1 MTVSFLKGY
10 RALDL
15 TGLSGQLC
23 GRMLADLGMEVIKIE
38 PPGGDPVRNRPPFIE
53 SAAGK
58 RLSTTFAHLNSGKA
72 SKVLD
77 FDKEPD
83 RAAFRKLVESADV
96 VLESFQPGEL
106 ESKGLGYKDLAA
118 VNPGIV
124 MGSITAFGQ
133 TGPKKNLAC
142 NDLVALAQS
151 GFLYIAGDPS
161 MPPVRP
167 PETQAYYFASLFAAA
182 GVLAALYRRERTG
195 QGDHVDASM
204 QETLA
209 TQEHIIRLW
218 ANEKQISKRA
228 GSQHGSVAPAKIFP
242 CRDGFVYL
250 YVTRQHWKLFLTV
263 WKDHPAV
270 FDAPDWLNNLYRRA
284 HAEELNPAVEAF
296 VGKFSMAEITDLLQA
311 KGIPCVP
318 VNTPMGFATDE
329 HVQGRGFMT
338 PVEHAEFGA
347 TTQPALPFVIDGA
360 RVPVGSVPI
369 LDSWRSPSYISPVT
383 GERREGI
390 FPEGER
396 SGGAS
401 PAGERSEETD
411 RPSTVW
417 DSGKKPTPAAIS
429 GSATSGG
436 NGPLD
441 GMRIVSFDHVLAGPY
456 GTTILAELGAD
467 VIKVESGKG
476 GMDPFRFF
484 GTGEDP
490 NVSPRFLEF
499 NRNKRSFTVNLKHP
513 KGQPVLHDL
522 VAKADAVLDN
532 YSVDVVERIGLA
544 YDQLCKVKPDIVN
557 LRMPGLGTTGPKR
570 HFSTV
575 GVNITAF
582 TGLTYLWNHPDVTHP
597 PIGAQTVFPDYVS
610 GVLCAIII
618 VSGVLHRDRQKKG
631 AFIDLAQAEAAA
643 FMIGPSL
650 MEAAASG
657 KDPQPIG
664 NASLAAAP
672 HDCYPCKGEDRWCVI
687 AAENQEQWLA
697 LAKIL
702 GAEVVGDARF
712 KTFADRLR
720 HREALNALISHWT
733 QAQDAFAVM
742 DRLQQAGV
750 PCGVVQTGEDLVND
764 AQLQERGFIVEVDNP
779 RLGRV
784 VLPNFPLQ
792 FANSKL
798 TRRWEFPVLG
808 RDTEAVLR
816 DVVGYSDATIK
827 QLGSDGVLE

>member
-1 MTVSFLKGY
+1 MSVAFLEGF

-15 TGLSGQLC
+15 TGQSGQLC
-23 GRMLADLGMEVIKIE
+23 GRLLADLGMEVIKIE
-38 PPGGDPVRNRPPFIE
+38 PPGGDPVRNLPPFID
-53 SAAGK
+53 SAEGG
-58 RLSTTFAHLNSGKA
+58 RLSTTFAHLNAGKA
-72 SKVLD
+72 SKMLD
-77 FDKEPD
+77 LESEAG
-83 RAAFRKLVESADV
+83 RAELRNLVESADV
-96 VLESFQPGEL
+96 VLESFQPGAL

-118 VNPGIV
+118 INSGIV
-124 MGSITAFGQ
+124 MASITCFGQ
-133 TGPKKNLAC
+133 TGPKKNLAY

-161 MPPVRP
+161 MAPVQS

-195 QGDHVDASM
+195 RGDHVDASM

-218 ANEKQISKRA
+218 ANEKTIAKRA

-242 CRDGFVYL
+242 CRDGYVYL

-284 HAEELNPAVEAF
+284 HADELNPAIESF
-296 VGKFSMAEITDLLQA
+296 LSGFTMAEITEYLQE

-318 VNTPMGFATDE
+318 VNTPLGFANDE
-329 HVQGRGFMT
+329 HVRERGFIA
-338 PVEHAEFGA
+338 PVEHVGFGK
-347 TTQPALPFVIDGA
+347 TKQPAMPFVIDGE
-360 RVPVGSVPI
+360 RLPVASVPE
-369 LDSWRSPSYISPVT
+369 LDSWK
-383 GERREGI
+383 EN
-390 FPEGER
+390 
-396 SGGAS
+396 GARKGS
-401 PAGERSEETD
+401 SKPAN
-411 RPSTVW
+411 
-417 DSGKKPTPAAIS
+417 AA
-429 GSATSGG
+429 GNAG

-467 VIKVESGKG
+467 VIKVESSKG

-490 NVSPRFLEF
+490 NLSPRFLEF

-513 KGQPVLHDL
+513 KGQGVLHDL

-532 YSVDVVERIGLA
+532 YSVDVVDRIGLGYA
-544 YDQLCKVKPDIVN
+544 QLCKVKPDIVN

-570 HFSTV
+570 YYSTV

-582 TGLTYLWNHPDVTHP
+582 TGLTYLWNHPGVTHP
-597 PIGAQTVFPDYVS
+597 PVGAQTVFPDYVS

-618 VSGVLHRDRQKKG
+618 ISGVLHRDRQKKG
-631 AFIDLAQAEAAA
+631 AFIDMAQSEATA
-643 FMIGPSL
+643 FMIGASL
-650 MEAAASG
+650 MEAVTSG

-664 NASLAAAP
+664 NTSAVAAP
-672 HDCYPCKGEDRWCVI
+672 QDCYPCKGEDRWCVI
-687 AAENQEQWLA
+687 AVENDSQWAA

-702 GAEVVGDARF
+702 GGETDGDARF
-712 KTFADRLR
+712 KTMDARLR
-720 HREALNALISHWT
+720 NREALNTIVSDWT
-733 QAQDAFAVM
+733 AKRDAFEVM

-750 PCGVVQTGEDLVND
+750 PSGVVQTGEDLVND
-764 AQLQERGFIVEVDNP
+764 PQLQQRGFIVAVENP

-792 FANSKL
+792 FTNSKL

-808 RDTEAVLR
+808 RDTEKVLSE
-816 DVVGYSDATIK
+816 VVGYDETTIAAHK
-827 QLGSDGVLE
+827 REGVLE

>member
-1 MTVSFLKGY
+1 MSVAFLTGF

-23 GRMLADLGMEVIKIE
+23 GRMLGDLGMEVIKIE
-38 PPGGDPVRNRPPFIE
+38 PPGGDPARQMPPFVQ
-53 SAAGK
+53 SSDGK
-58 RLSTTFAHLNSGKA
+58 RLSTTFAHLNAGKA

-77 FDKEPD
+77 LDKESD
-83 RAAFRKLVESADV
+83 RAVFRKLVETADV
-96 VLESFQPGEL
+96 VLESFQPGDL
-106 ESKGLGYKDLAA
+106 DAKGLGYKDLAA
-118 VNPGIV
+118 INPGIV
-124 MGSITAFGQ
+124 MASITGFGQ

-167 PETQAYYFASLFAAA
+167 PETQAYYFASVFAAA

-195 QGDHVDASM
+195 RGDHVDSSM

-228 GSQHGSVAPAKIFP
+228 GSQHGSVAPARIFP

-263 WKDHPAV
+263 WKDHPAA

-284 HAEELNPAVEAF
+284 HADELNPAVEAF
-296 VGKFSMAEITDLLQA
+296 VRQFTMAGITELLQE

-318 VNTPMGFATDE
+318 VNTPMGFANDE
-329 HVQGRGFMT
+329 HVQGRGFMA
-338 PVEHAEFGA
+338 PAEHAGFGKA
-347 TTQPALPFVIDGA
+347 KQPAMPFVIDGE
-360 RVPVGSVPI
+360 RVPVGSVPL
-369 LDSWRSPSYISPVT
+369 LDSWHS
-383 GERREGI
+383 
-390 FPEGER
+390 
-396 SGGAS
+396 AS
-401 PAGERSEETD
+401 SEA
-411 RPSTVW
+411 
-417 DSGKKPTPAAIS
+417 GKKREVVDKRSSSTQS
-429 GSATSGG
+429 SG

-467 VIKVESGKG
+467 VIKVESSKG

-522 VAKADAVLDN
+522 IAKADAVLDN
-532 YSVDVVERIGLA
+532 YSVDVVGRIGLA
-544 YDQLCKVKPDIVN
+544 YDQLRKINPDIIN

-582 TGLTYLWNHPDVTHP
+582 TGLTYLWNHPGVTNP
-597 PIGAQTVFPDYVS
+597 PIGSQTVFPDYVS

-618 VSGVLHRDRQKKG
+618 ISGVLYRDRQQKG
-631 AFIDLAQAEAAA
+631 AFIDLAQSEATA

-657 KDPQPIG
+657 IDPQPIG
-664 NASLAAAP
+664 NASPAVAP
-672 HDCYPCKGEDRWCVI
+672 HDCYPCKGDDRWCVI
-687 AAENQEQWLA
+687 AAENEQQWAA
-697 LAKIL
+697 LANIL
-702 GAEVVGDARF
+702 GSEVAQDARF
-712 KTFADRLR
+712 KTMNDRLE
-720 HREALNALISHWT
+720 HRDELNAIISRWT
-733 QAQDAFAVM
+733 EGQDAFEVM
-742 DRLQQAGV
+742 NRLQQAGV
-750 PCGVVQTGEDLVND
+750 PAGVVQTGEDLTND
-764 AQLQERGFIVEVDNP
+764 PQLKARGFIVAVDNP

-808 RDTEAVLR
+808 KDTETVLR
-816 DVVGYSDATIK
+816 EVVGYSEETIAAHK
-827 QLGSDGVLE
+827 RDGVLE

>member
-1 MTVSFLKGY
+1 MNSAVAFLKGY

-15 TGLSGQLC
+15 TDLSGQLC
-23 GRMLADLGMEVIKIE
+23 GRVLADLGMEVIKIE
-38 PPGGDPVRNRPPFIE
+38 PPGGDPVRRSAPFVKLSNGSE
-53 SAAGK
+53 
-58 RLSTTFAHLNSGKA
+58 LSTSFVHLNAGKA

-77 FDKEPD
+77 LDKEAD
-83 RAAFRKLVESADV
+83 REIFQELVKSADV

-106 ESKGLGYKDLAA
+106 EAKGLGYKALAA
-118 VNPGIV
+118 INPGIV
-124 MGSITAFGQ
+124 MASITGFGQ

-142 NDLVALAQS
+142 NDLVALAES
-151 GFLYIAGDPS
+151 GFLYISGDPS
-161 MPPVRP
+161 LPPCRP

-182 GVLAALYRRERTG
+182 GLLAALYRRERTG
-195 QGDHVDASM
+195 RGDHVDSSM

-270 FDAPDWLNNLYRRA
+270 FDSSDWLNNVYRRA
-284 HAEELNPAVEAF
+284 HADELNPAVENF
-296 VGKFSMAEITDLLQA
+296 VGKFTMAEITELLQA

-318 VNTPMGFATDE
+318 VNTPMGFANDE
-329 HVQGRGFMT
+329 HVRGRGFMA
-338 PVEHAEFGA
+338 PVEHVGFGR
-347 TTQPALPFVIDGA
+347 TEQPAMPFVIDGA
-360 RVPVGSVPI
+360 RPAVGSVPV
-369 LDSWRSPSYISPVT
+369 LDSWRDGDDKHTTFKELVP
-383 GERREGI
+383 
-390 FPEGER
+390 
-396 SGGAS
+396 S
-401 PAGERSEETD
+401 PASGE
-411 RPSTVW
+411 
-417 DSGKKPTPAAIS
+417 GKGE
-429 GSATSGG
+429 GSVSGG

-441 GMRIVSFDHVLAGPY
+441 GMRIVSFDHVLAAPY

-467 VIKVESGKG
+467 IIKVESSKG

-513 KGQPVLHDL
+513 KGQRVLHDL

-544 YDQLCKVKPDIVN
+544 YADLCKVKPDIIN
-557 LRMPGLGTTGPKR
+557 LRMPGLGTTGPKC

-582 TGLTYLWNHPDVTHP
+582 TGLTYLWNHPGVTNP
-597 PIGAQTVFPDYVS
+597 PIGSQTVFPDYVS

-618 VSGVLHRDRQKKG
+618 VSGVLYRDRQKKG
-631 AFIDLAQAEAAA
+631 AFIDLAQSEATA
-643 FMIGPSL
+643 FMIGANL
-650 MEAAASG
+650 MEAAANS
-657 KDPQPIG
+657 KDPQPVG
-664 NASLAAAP
+664 NAAPGVAP
-672 HDCYPCKGEDRWCVI
+672 HDCYSCKGEDRWCVI
-687 AAENQEQWLA
+687 AAENDQQWSA
-697 LAKIL
+697 LAQIIGL
-702 GAEVVGDARF
+702 NHDTRF
-712 KTFADRLR
+712 TTADDRLE
-720 HREALNALISHWT
+720 HCDEINAAITRWT
-733 QAQDAFAVM
+733 RDKDAYEIVNQ
-742 DRLQQAGV
+742 LQRAGV
-750 PCGVVQTGEDLVND
+750 PCGVVQTGEDLTND
-764 AQLQERGFIVEVDNP
+764 THLKQRGFIVAVDNP

-792 FANSKL
+792 FANAKL

-816 DVVGYSDATIK
+816 DVVGYDEERISGLK
-827 QLGSDGVLE
+827 REGVLE

>member
-1 MTVSFLKGY
+1 MNSPAFLQGF

-15 TGLSGQLC
+15 TTLSGQLC

-38 PPGGDPVRNRPPFIE
+38 PPGGDPVRKLAPFVKLPNGSE
-53 SAAGK
+53 
-58 RLSTTFAHLNSGKA
+58 LSTPFAHLNAGKA

-77 FDKEPD
+77 LGKEAD
-83 RAAFRKLVESADV
+83 REAFRKLVETADV
-96 VLESFQPGEL
+96 LLESFQPGEL
-106 ESKGLGYKDLAA
+106 DAKGLGYKSLAA
-118 VNPGIV
+118 INPGIV
-124 MGSITAFGQ
+124 MASITGFGQ
-133 TGPKKNLAC
+133 TGKKKNLAC
-142 NDLVALAQS
+142 NDLVALAES
-151 GFLYIAGDPS
+151 GFLYISGDPS
-161 MPPVRP
+161 LPPCRP

-182 GVLAALYRRERTG
+182 GLLAALYRREHTG
-195 QGDHVDASM
+195 QGDHVDSSM

-263 WKDHPAV
+263 WKDHPPV
-270 FDAPDWLNNLYRRA
+270 FDAPEWLNNVYRRA
-284 HAEELNPAVEAF
+284 HADELNPAVQALLS
-296 VGKFSMAEITDLLQA
+296 KYTMAEITDLLQA

-318 VNTPMGFATDE
+318 VNTPMGFANDE
-329 HVQGRGFMT
+329 HVRGRGFMA
-338 PVEHAEFGA
+338 PVEHVGFGS
-347 TTQPALPFVIDGA
+347 TKQPAMPFVIDGA
-360 RVPVGSVPI
+360 RPAVGSVPV
-369 LDSWRSPSYISPVT
+369 LDSWRSPSYISPVADSIT
-383 GERREGI
+383 MSRDRVVIPNECEGSEISPGARPEYRR
-390 FPEGER
+390 R
-396 SGGAS
+396 SRNDTEVDGNDALDMG
-401 PAGERSEETD
+401 
-411 RPSTVW
+411 
-417 DSGKKPTPAAIS
+417 
-429 GSATSGG
+429 GG

-441 GMRIVSFDHVLAGPY
+441 GMRIVSFDHVLAAPY

-467 VIKVESGKG
+467 VIKVESSKG

-513 KGQPVLHDL
+513 KGPRVLHDL

-532 YSVDVVERIGLA
+532 YSVDVVERIGLS
-544 YDQLCKVKPDIVN
+544 YDDLCKVKPDIIN

-582 TGLTYLWNHPDVTHP
+582 TGLTYLWNHPGVTDP
-597 PIGAQTVFPDYVS
+597 PIGSQTVFPDYVS

-618 VSGVLHRDRQKKG
+618 ISGVLYRDRQRKG
-631 AFIDLAQAEAAA
+631 AFIDLAQSEATA
-643 FMIGPSL
+643 FMIGANL

-664 NASLAAAP
+664 NASPGAAP

-687 AAENQEQWLA
+687 TADTEQQWAA
-697 LAKIL
+697 LANII
-702 GAEVVGDARF
+702 GDGSGQDARF
-712 KTFADRLR
+712 GSVEGRLQ
-720 HREALNALISHWT
+720 HRDQLNAAIGRWT
-733 QAQDAFAVM
+733 QDKDAFEIM

-750 PCGVVQTGEDLVND
+750 PCGVVQTGEDLTND
-764 AQLQERGFIVEVDNP
+764 PHLKDRGFIVTVENP

-792 FANSKL
+792 FANAKL

-816 DVVGYSDATIK
+816 DVVGYSEKTIAAHK
-827 QLGSDGVLE
+827 RDGVLE

>member
-1 MTVSFLKGY
+1 MSAGFLKGY

-15 TGLSGQLC
+15 TGLSGQLA
-23 GRMLADLGMEVIKIE
+23 GRMLGDLGMEVIKIE
-38 PPGGDPVRNRPPFIE
+38 PPGGDPARNLSPFVQ
-53 SAAGK
+53 SADGK
-58 RLSTTFAHLNSGKA
+58 RLSTTFAHLNAGKA

-77 FDKEPD
+77 LDSDEG
-83 RAAFRKLVESADV
+83 RAAFRELVKTADV
-96 VLESFQPGEL
+96 VIESFQPGEL
-106 ESKGLGYKDLAA
+106 ESKGLAYKDLAA
-118 VNPGIV
+118 INPGIV
-124 MGSITAFGQ
+124 MASITAFGQ
-133 TGPKKNLAC
+133 TGPKKNFAC
-142 NDLVALAQS
+142 NDLVALAES

-167 PETQAYYFASLFAAA
+167 PETQAYYFASLFATA
-182 GVLAALYRRERTG
+182 GLLAALYRRERTG

-218 ANEKQISKRA
+218 ANEKQIAKRA
-228 GSQHGSVAPAKIFP
+228 GSQHGSVAPAKIFE

-263 WKDHPAV
+263 WKDHDPK
-270 FDAPDWLNNLYRRA
+270 FDAPDWLNNVYRRA
-284 HAEELNPAVEAF
+284 HADELNPPLEAF
-296 VGKFSMAEITDLLQA
+296 VRQFTMAEITELLQE

-318 VNTPMGFATDE
+318 VNTPMGFARDE
-329 HVQGRGFMT
+329 HVQGRGFMAQ
-338 PVEHAEFGA
+338 VEHAGFGK
-347 TTQPALPFVIDGA
+347 TKQPAMPFVIDGE
-360 RVPVGSVPI
+360 RVPVGSVPP
-369 LDSWRSPSYISPVT
+369 LDSWSPSYISPVA
-383 GERREGI
+383 GERREGV
-390 FPEGER
+390 
-396 SGGAS
+396 
-401 PAGERSEETD
+401 D
-411 RPSTVW
+411 KRPS
-417 DSGKKPTPAAIS
+417 SAEIS
-429 GSATSGG
+429 G

-456 GTTILAELGAD
+456 GTTILAELGAE
-467 VIKVESGKG
+467 VIKVESSKG

-490 NVSPRFLEF
+490 NLSPRFLEF

-522 VAKADAVLDN
+522 IAKADAVLDN
-532 YSVDVVERIGLA
+532 YSVDVVGRIGLG

-582 TGLTYLWNHPDVTHP
+582 TGLTYLWNHPGVTNP
-597 PIGAQTVFPDYVS
+597 PIGSQTVFPDYVS

-618 VSGVLHRDRQKKG
+618 ISGVLYRDRQKKG
-631 AFIDLAQAEAAA
+631 AFIDLAQSEATA

-657 KDPQPIG
+657 KDPQPVG
-664 NASLAAAP
+664 NASSAAAP

-687 AAENQEQWLA
+687 AAENEQQWAA

-702 GAEVVGDARF
+702 GSEVAQDARF
-712 KTFADRLR
+712 KTLSDRLK
-720 HREALNALISHWT
+720 HRDELNAVISRWT
-733 QAQDAFAVM
+733 QGQDAFDVM
-742 DRLQQAGV
+742 KRLQQAGV
-750 PCGVVQTGEDLVND
+750 PAGVVQTGEDLTND
-764 AQLQERGFIVEVDNP
+764 PQLKARGFVVAVENP

-792 FANSKL
+792 FANVKL

-808 RDTEAVLR
+808 KDTEAVLR
-816 DVVGYSDATIK
+816 DVVGYSEETIAAHK
-827 QLGSDGVLE
+827 RDGVLE

>member
-1 MTVSFLKGY
+1 MMSVAFLKGY

-23 GRMLADLGMEVIKIE
+23 GRILGDLGMEVIKIE
-38 PPGGDPVRNRPPFIE
+38 TPDGDPVRNLPPFVE
-53 SAAGK
+53 SADGK
-58 RLSTTFAHLNSGKA
+58 RLSTTFAHLNAGKA

-77 FDKEPD
+77 LDKESD
-83 RAAFRKLVESADV
+83 RAAFRELVKTADV
-96 VLESFQPGEL
+96 VLESAQPGEL
-106 ESKGLGYKDLAA
+106 DSKNLGYKDLAS

-124 MGSITAFGQ
+124 MASITCFGQ
-133 TGPKKNLAC
+133 TGPKKNFAC

-161 MPPVRP
+161 LPPVRP
-167 PETQAYYFASLFAAA
+167 PETQAYYFASVFAAA
-182 GVLAALYRRERTG
+182 GVLAALYRRESTG

-218 ANEKQISKRA
+218 ANEKQIAKRA

-250 YVTRQHWKLFLTV
+250 YVTRQHWKLFLTI
-263 WKDHPAV
+263 WKDHDPK
-270 FDAPDWLNNLYRRA
+270 FDAPDWLNNVYRRA
-284 HAEELNPAVEAF
+284 HADDLNPAVEAF
-296 VGKFSMAEITDLLQA
+296 VRQFTMEEITGLLQE

-318 VNTPMGFATDE
+318 VNTPMGFTNDE
-329 HVQGRGFMT
+329 HVQGRGFMA
-338 PVEHAEFGA
+338 PVEHAGFGK
-347 TTQPALPFVIDGA
+347 TRQPAMPFVIDGE
-360 RVPVGSVPI
+360 RVPVGSVPV
-369 LDSWRSPSYISPVT
+369 LDGWRAAVSPESRETREVT
-383 GERREGI
+383 DKLRFSEANQ
-390 FPEGER
+390 
-396 SGGAS
+396 AS
-401 PAGERSEETD
+401 
-411 RPSTVW
+411 
-417 DSGKKPTPAAIS
+417 
-429 GSATSGG
+429 G

-467 VIKVESGKG
+467 VIKVESSKG

-522 VAKADAVLDN
+522 IAKADAVLDN
-532 YSVDVVERIGLA
+532 YSVDVVGRIGLA
-544 YDQLCKVKPDIVN
+544 YDQLRKVKPDIVN

-582 TGLTYLWNHPDVTHP
+582 TGLTYLWNHPGVTHP
-597 PIGAQTVFPDYVS
+597 PIGSQTVFPDYVS

-618 VSGVLHRDRQKKG
+618 ISGVLYRDRQKKG
-631 AFIDLAQAEAAA
+631 AFIDLAQSEATA

-657 KDPQPIG
+657 VDPQPIG
-664 NASLAAAP
+664 NASPAAAP

-687 AAENQEQWLA
+687 AAENEQQWAA

-702 GAEVVGDARF
+702 GSDLAQDARF
-712 KTFADRLR
+712 KTMKDRLH
-720 HREALNALISHWT
+720 HRDELNAIISKWT
-733 QAQDAFAVM
+733 ETQDPFDIM
-742 DRLQQAGV
+742 NRLQRAGV
-750 PCGVVQTGEDLVND
+750 PAGVVQTGEDLVD
-764 AQLQERGFIVEVDNP
+764 DPQLNARGFIVEVDNP

-792 FANSKL
+792 FANAKL

-808 RDTEAVLR
+808 KDTEAVLR
-816 DVVGYSDATIK
+816 DVVGYSEETIAAHK
-827 QLGSDGVLE
+827 KDGVLE